1 MVRWEVPPNRRIAF
15 TVVLLTVLASVIVTV
30 LVDFRAGGY
39 VLAGACVLAA
49 SFRAGLPEQYC
60 LGLLVRS
67 RRIDVTTAVVL
78 AIAVGTVA
86 GIVPAGPG
94 SA

>member
-67 RRIDVTTAVVL
+67 RRVDVTTAVVL
-78 AIAVGTVA
+78 AVAVGALA
-86 GIVPAGPG
+86 GVVPAGPAG
-94 SA
+94 S

>member
-30 LVDFRAGGY
+30 LVDFRVGGY

-49 SFRAGLPEQYC
+49 SFRAALPEQYC

-78 AIAVGTVA
+78 AVAVGALA
-86 GIVPAGPG
+86 GVVPAGPADG
-94 SA
+94 

>member
-30 LVDFRAGGY
+30 FVDFRVGGY

-49 SFRAGLPEQYC
+49 SFRAALPEQYC

-67 RRIDVTTAVVL
+67 RRIDVTTAIVL
-78 AIAVGTVA
+78 AVAVGALA
-86 GIVPAGPG
+86 GVVPAGAADG
-94 SA
+94 